1 MVKLHIRGNLVG
13 QRLRAPAADVVHIQ
27 ESIEGGPAENA
38 FVLVCH
44 TGGARYLSWIGYY
57 DFEYANKR
65 QPGAWTVVEPPRPY
79 QDDADW
85 FPYRWDGAERVPT
98 IGDSILAAH

>member
-27 ESIEGGPAENA
+27 ESIEGGRAENA

-65 QPGAWTVVEPPRPY
+65 QPACL
-79 QDDADW
+79 DC
-85 FPYRWDGAERVPT
+85 
-98 IGDSILAAH
+98 S